1 MTVRVSVLMAV
12 HNGEKYL
19 HQAMESILNQTH
31 TDFEFIILDDG
42 SSDSTGSILDE
53 YVARDRRIVLVSN
66 ETNIGLTRS
75 LNRGLELAQGEYI
88 ARMDADDISLP
99 GRLVA
104 QISFLDNH
112 PEVAVLGTAAYL
124 IDASGVQGELIQF
137 PESHDHLRWLMCF
150 DNHIIHP
157 SAMFRRALA
166 IRLRGY
172 DESVPTSQDFN
183 LWYRMSRLA
192 KLSNLQ
198 KVYLYL
204 RKHAE
209 SVSSTQYLLQ
219 QHTSMQNCALSISE
233 YLDKEID
240 IDKIK
245 SYRDYFWNGREIEP
259 RKLEENAKMLYKL
272 ARVFLQDQQVDP
284 IIKTSIFENVKAQL
298 LRIHQ
303 DHAVSAIARLKIG
316 FWIRLLSR
324 SV

>member
-19 HQAMESILNQTH
+19 HQALDSILSQTY
-31 TDFEFIILDDG
+31 TDFEFIIVDDG
-42 SSDSTGSILDE
+42 SSDSTVPIVGG
-53 YVARDRRIVLVSN
+53 YAARDRRMVLVYN
-66 ETNIGLTRS
+66 EANIGLTRS
-75 LNRGLELAQGEYI
+75 LNRGLELAQGEYV

-99 GRLVA
+99 GRLNA
-104 QISFLDNH
+104 QVSFLDDH

-124 IDASGVQGELIQF
+124 IDPSGVQGQLIRF

-150 DNHIIHP
+150 DNPIIHP
-157 SAMFRRALA
+157 SVMFRRELV
-166 IRLRGY
+166 IRLGGY
-172 DESVPTSQDFN
+172 DESVSTAQDFN
-183 LWYRMSRLA
+183 LWYRIGRLA

-198 KVYLYL
+198 NVYLYL
-204 RKHAE
+204 RKHIE

-233 YLDKEID
+233 YLDKDID

-245 SYRDYFWNGREIEP
+245 SYRDYFWNGKEIGP

-272 ARVFLQDQQVDP
+272 ATVFLQDRRVDRV
-284 IIKTSIFENVKAQL
+284 IKKSIFEQVKAQL
-298 LRIHQ
+298 LMVHQ
-303 DHAVSAIARLKIG
+303 DHAVSEIARLKIG
-316 FWIRLLSR
+316 FWVRFLSR